1 MKLLAII
8 EKKSFFFNFD
18 MNRWFLILLS
28 ISISI
33 SISGILKFIVNR
45 CFINTKPT
53 TLYKLPPSPKS
64 IPVISNLLWL
74 RRISP
79 SNIHSILNSLH
90 ARLGPIITIYLGSRP
105 LIFIADRLLAH
116 KALIQNG
123 AAFANRPPA
132 SATQKIVTSNQR
144 NVSLA
149 FYGPIWR
156 LLRRNLTENFLHPSR
171 AKSFSHSRRWALQVL
186 KNRLA
191 SQEKSGQPICVRE
204 HFQYTMFC
212 LLVVICFGDNVDEN
226 QIKQIEE
233 AQRRAFLSFNK
244 FNILNLW
251 PRVTKIVLRR
261 RWEEFYQLR
270 KCQLDV
276 SIPLIR
282 TRKNMQEEDRKSMEP
297 HHDRAL
303 CYVDTLLSLEFPDE
317 ERKIN
322 EEEIANLCSEFL
334 NAGTDTTTT
343 SLEWIMANLVKY
355 PKIQDRLFMEI
366 KEVVGNGDQEE
377 VSESDLK
384 RMPYLKAVVLEGLR
398 RHPPARLLIP
408 HAVMEDVVLNN
419 EYLIPKNA
427 AINFLVAEM
436 GWDPE
441 AWEDPL
447 TFKPERFLNHDN
459 GIRQEFDITGSRE
472 IKMMPFGA
480 GRRICPGYQLGMLH
494 LEYYVA
500 NLVCKFEW
508 RAVDGDGVD
517 LSEKAE
523 RTMVMKNPLRVRIS
537 PR

>member
-1 MKLLAII
+1 
-8 EKKSFFFNFD
+8 
-18 MNRWFLILLS
+18 MNHWFLFLFS

-45 CFINTKPT
+45 YFINTKPT

-64 IPVISNLLWL
+64 IPVISSFLWL

-90 ARLGPIITIYLGSRP
+90 AKLGPIITIYLGSRT

-132 SATQKIVTSNQR
+132 SATQKLVTSNQR

-212 LLVVICFGDNVDEN
+212 LLVVICFGDKVDEN

-233 AQRRAFLSFNK
+233 VQRLAFLSFNK

-282 TRKNMQEEDRKSMEP
+282 TRKNLQEEDRKSMEP

-508 RAVDGDGVD
+508 RAVDGDDVD

-523 RTMVMKNPLRVRIS
+523 RTMVMKNPLRVHIS

>member
-1 MKLLAII
+1 
-8 EKKSFFFNFD
+8 
-18 MNRWFLILLS
+18 MNHWFLILLS

-33 SISGILKFIVNR
+33 SVSGILRFIVNR
-45 CFINTKPT
+45 YFINTKPT
-53 TLYKLPPSPKS
+53 VYKLPPSPKS

-90 ARLGPIITIYLGSRP
+90 AKLGPIITIYLGSRP

-123 AAFANRPPA
+123 AVFANRPPA
-132 SATQKIVTSNQR
+132 SATQKLVTSNQR

-156 LLRRNLTENFLHPSR
+156 LLRRNLTENFLHPSC

-204 HFQYTMFC
+204 HFQYAMFC

-233 AQRRAFLSFNK
+233 VQRRVFLSFNK

-282 TRKNMQEEDRKSMEP
+282 TRKNFQEEDRESMEP

-366 KEVVGNGDQEE
+366 KEVVGDGDQEE

-447 TFKPERFLNHDN
+447 TFKPERFLDHDN
-459 GIRQEFDITGSRE
+459 GTRQEFDITGSRE

-508 RAVDGDGVD
+508 RAVDGDDVD
-517 LSEKAE
+517 LSERTE

>member
-1 MKLLAII
+1 
-8 EKKSFFFNFD
+8 
-18 MNRWFLILLS
+18 
-28 ISISI
+28 
-33 SISGILKFIVNR
+33 
-45 CFINTKPT
+45 
-53 TLYKLPPSPKS
+53 
-64 IPVISNLLWL
+64 
-74 RRISP
+74 
-79 SNIHSILNSLH
+79 
-90 ARLGPIITIYLGSRP
+90 
-105 LIFIADRLLAH
+105 
-116 KALIQNG
+116 
-123 AAFANRPPA
+123 
-132 SATQKIVTSNQR
+132 
-144 NVSLA
+144 
-149 FYGPIWR
+149 
-156 LLRRNLTENFLHPSR
+156 
-171 AKSFSHSRRWALQVL
+171 
-186 KNRLA
+186 
-191 SQEKSGQPICVRE
+191 
-204 HFQYTMFC
+204 MFC

>member
-1 MKLLAII
+1 
-8 EKKSFFFNFD
+8 
-18 MNRWFLILLS
+18 MNHWFLILLS

-33 SISGILKFIVNR
+33 SVSGILRFIVNR
-45 CFINTKPT
+45 YFINTKPT
-53 TLYKLPPSPKS
+53 PYKLPPSPKS

-90 ARLGPIITIYLGSRP
+90 AKLGPIITIYLGSRP

-123 AAFANRPPA
+123 AVFANRPPA
-132 SATQKIVTSNQR
+132 SAI
-144 NVSLA
+144 
-149 FYGPIWR
+149 YGPIWR

-191 SQEKSGQPICVRE
+191 SQEKSGQPICVR
-204 HFQYTMFC
+204 
-212 LLVVICFGDNVDEN
+212 D
-226 QIKQIEE
+226 
-233 AQRRAFLSFNK
+233 FNK

-282 TRKNMQEEDRKSMEP
+282 TRKNFQEEDRKSMEP

-303 CYVDTLLSLEFPDE
+303 CYFPDE

-366 KEVVGNGDQEE
+366 KEVVGDGDQEE

-447 TFKPERFLNHDN
+447 TFKPE
-459 GIRQEFDITGSRE
+459 SRE

-494 LEYYVA
+494 LEYFVA
-500 NLVCKFEW
+500 NLVFKFEW
-508 RAVDGDGVD
+508 RAVDGDDVD
-517 LSEKAE
+517 LSERTE
-523 RTMVMKNPLRVRIS
+523 RTMVMKNPLRARIS

>member
-1 MKLLAII
+1 
-8 EKKSFFFNFD
+8 
-18 MNRWFLILLS
+18 MNHWFLILLS

-33 SISGILKFIVNR
+33 SVSGILRFIVNR
-45 CFINTKPT
+45 YFINTKPT
-53 TLYKLPPSPKS
+53 VYKLPPSPKS
-64 IPVISNLLWL
+64 IP
-74 RRISP
+74 
-79 SNIHSILNSLH
+79 SILNSLH
-90 ARLGPIITIYLGSRP
+90 AKLGPIITIYLGSRP

-123 AAFANRPPA
+123 AVFANRPPA
-132 SATQKIVTSNQR
+132 SATQ
-144 NVSLA
+144 
-149 FYGPIWR
+149 
-156 LLRRNLTENFLHPSR
+156 PSC

-204 HFQYTMFC
+204 HFQYAMFC

-233 AQRRAFLSFNK
+233 VQRRVF
-244 FNILNLW
+244 

-282 TRKNMQEEDRKSMEP
+282 TRKNFQEEDRESMEP

-366 KEVVGNGDQEE
+366 KEVVGDGDQEE

-447 TFKPERFLNHDN
+447 TFKPERFLDHDN
-459 GIRQEFDITGSRE
+459 GTRQEFDITGSRE

-508 RAVDGDGVD
+508 RAVDGDDVD
-517 LSEKAE
+517 LSERTE

>member
-1 MKLLAII
+1 
-8 EKKSFFFNFD
+8 
-18 MNRWFLILLS
+18 MNRWLLVLLS
-28 ISISI
+28 ISVSA
-33 SISGILKFIVNR
+33 SISGILKLIFNR
-45 CFINTKPT
+45 YFSTTKP
-53 TLYKLPPSPKS
+53 TLYKLPPSPQS
-64 IPVISNLLWL
+64 IPLISSLLWL
-74 RRISP
+74 GRISP
-79 SNIHSILNSLH
+79 SNIHSVLNSLH
-90 ARLGPIITIYLGSRP
+90 ARLGPIITIHVGSRP

-116 KALIQNG
+116 KALVQNG
-123 AAFANRPPA
+123 AVFANRPPA
-132 SATQKIVTSNQR
+132 SATQKFVTSNQR

-149 FYGPIWR
+149 FYGPTWR

-171 AKSFSHSRRWALQVL
+171 AKSFSHSRRWVLQVIE
-186 KNRLA
+186 NRLA

-204 HFQYTMFC
+204 HFQYAMFC

-233 AQRRAFLSFNK
+233 VHRRAFLSFNR

-251 PRVTKIVLRR
+251 PRVTKFVLRR

-270 KCQLDV
+270 KCQQDV

-282 TRKNMQEEDRKSMEP
+282 TRKYLQEEDRKNMEP
-297 HHDRAL
+297 HHHGRAVS
-303 CYVDTLLSLEFPDE
+303 YVDTLLSLEFPG
-317 ERKIN
+317 ERRKMN
-322 EEEIANLCSEFL
+322 EEEIANSCSEFL

-343 SLEWIMANLVKY
+343 ALEWIIANLVKY
-355 PKIQDRLFMEI
+355 PKIQEKLFMEI
-366 KEVVGNGDQEE
+366 KEVAGDGDQ

-384 RMPYLKAVVLEGLR
+384 RMPFLKAVILEGLR

-408 HAVMEDVVLNN
+408 HAVMEEDVVLNN

-436 GWDPE
+436 GWDPT

-447 TFKPERFLNHDN
+447 TFKPERFLNHDD
-459 GIRQEFDITGSRE
+459 GTGQDQFDITGSRE

-480 GRRICPGYQLGMLH
+480 GRRICPGYQLAMLH

-500 NLVCKFEW
+500 NLICKFEW
-508 RAVDGDGVD
+508 KAVDGDGVD
-517 LSEKAE
+517 LSEKSE
-523 RTMVMKNPLRVRIS
+523 RTMVMRNPLQVHLS